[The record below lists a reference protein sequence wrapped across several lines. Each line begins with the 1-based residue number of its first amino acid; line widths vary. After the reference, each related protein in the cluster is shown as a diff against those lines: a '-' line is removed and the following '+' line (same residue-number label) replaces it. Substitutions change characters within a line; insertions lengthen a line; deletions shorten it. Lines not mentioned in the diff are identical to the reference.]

1 MRQSARRQG
10 RGLVVVLLLAAGV
23 ARADIGGLKPFSAQL
38 DSGAVFVKEAGFGH
52 GWRYGGGVFFRTGKR
67 AGVEIL
73 LERFGVPVEED
84 AGGEPGLGAGRM
96 DMTSLLFNQHLF
108 FLSRGRI
115 LPYAILGV
123 GFCFIGYSPD
133 DAAVLPEKDFV
144 DRLALQLGG
153 GLDFRVSS
161 GLAVSGKVRYN
172 MVKTWVEDLPRTE
185 PIRETD
191 PLAQNM
197 LHLYGLELSL
207 GLKFSF

>member
-1 MRQSARRQG
+1 
-10 RGLVVVLLLAAGV
+10 
-23 ARADIGGLKPFSAQL
+23 
-38 DSGAVFVKEAGFGH
+38 
-52 GWRYGGGVFFRTGKR
+52 
-67 AGVEIL
+67 
-73 LERFGVPVEED
+73 
-84 AGGEPGLGAGRM
+84 
-96 DMTSLLFNQHLF
+96 
-108 FLSRGRI
+108 
-115 LPYAILGV
+115 LGV